1 MTAAMIAM
9 RSQRSWRLGG
19 LIIGSGSFMLV
30 AVCEFCEEYCGLH
43 EAPSDGAAGDYLGE
57 ECDCFHVGW
66 LGVNILYV
74 VLRDCRRGVVAN
86 GEDSYSM

>member
-1 MTAAMIAM
+1 MDEGVE
-9 RSQRSWRLGG
+9 QDCRLH
-19 LIIGSGSFMLV
+19 
-30 AVCEFCEEYCGLH
+30 AE
-43 EAPSDGAAGDYLGE
+43 PSDGAAGDYLGE